1 MGNMLAIQKA
11 LGAKR
16 DALKANEEKGF
27 TLIELLVVVL
37 IIGIL
42 AAIAVPVY
50 LGIQDNA
57 MKSAVTADLGNVKTA
72 IVAHNTDNNGAYPTT
87 IDALTTI
94 QVDGANYTATGTPA
108 WIGTASNSG
117 WCVVAQA
124 KNDEFFVVTDAT
136 APKSAGAT
144 APADIAACKAL

>member
-1 MGNMLAIQKA
+1 MGFMITAIHRSLA
-11 LGAKR
+11 AKR

-57 MKSAVTADLGNVKTA
+57 VASAAKADLANIKTA
-72 IVAHNTDNNGAYPTT
+72 VVAYTT
-87 IDALTTI
+87 ENDGEFPATVADLETISIDADSWQTLPAF
-94 QVDGANYTATGTPA
+94 VGTPSDA
-108 WIGTASNSG
+108 GFTVTGVANNS
-117 WCVVAQA
+117 
-124 KNDEFFVVTDAT
+124 KTYTVTDAT
-136 APKSAGAT
+136 APAEVV
-144 APADIAACKAL
+144 AP

>member
-1 MGNMLAIQKA
+1 MNTAIHRA
-11 LGAKR
+11 LIAKR

-57 MKSAVTADLGNVKTA
+57 VASAAKADLANIKTA
-72 IVAHNTDNNGAYPTT
+72 VVAYTTDNNGAYPTSVASDLST
-87 IDALTTI
+87 TISIDANSWKARPEFI
-94 QVDGANYTATGTPA
+94 GTP
-108 WIGTASNSG
+108 GSSG
-117 WCVVAQA
+117 FLVVGQA
-124 KNDEFFVVTDAT
+124 NNDKYYAVTDAT
-136 APKSAGAT
+136 APYESDAAGVA
-144 APADIAACKAL
+144 K